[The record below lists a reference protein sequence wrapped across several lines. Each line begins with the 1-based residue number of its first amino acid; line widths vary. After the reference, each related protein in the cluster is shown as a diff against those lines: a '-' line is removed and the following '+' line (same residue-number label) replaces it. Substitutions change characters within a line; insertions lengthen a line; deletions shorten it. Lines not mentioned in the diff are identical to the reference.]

1 MIQTWNNDCDFDDHG
16 VRLLSSGAQILNH
29 LTNPQGPLA
38 KEQVMDISAAAK
50 LKHGSPVWVWH
61 TDLGPDLEGQ
71 WQPGTVLKVLTS
83 GGSTSLWVFL
93 ESMESIA
100 ALNSR
105 VW

>member
-1 MIQTWNNDCDFDDHG
+1 
-16 VRLLSSGAQILNH
+16 
-29 LTNPQGPLA
+29 
-38 KEQVMDISAAAK
+38 MDISAAAK

-61 TDLGPDLEGQ
+61 TDLGPDVEGR

-100 ALNSR
+100 ALSTDAEGRNPRLRGQDKPRTILSATSKTR
-105 VW
+105 RAVKNRTSVAL